1 MVSNVEDLLKEIYLI
16 KEKYEFLENET
27 KQRYNIFSVLD
38 VMSKEVQTHSRF
50 LADLLSPEGMHQHGS
65 LFLEMFLKNVLRV
78 DGFDIDNCK
87 VQVELGV
94 GELGRIDIVI
104 RDTNL
109 LLIIENKIWASDQDR
124 QLERYAEYAGNSNQ
138 DKYHLYYLTLDG
150 SLPSKTALGNLVEGQ
165 VNRITYRKED
175 SDGLGSV
182 YNWIESC
189 ISECANH
196 SGLREVLN
204 QYLKTLK
211 YLTGNKNSNMT
222 NEIITKIKES
232 ESNLKDMLE
241 INKVFNSVAIELVV
255 AFCQDVKHK
264 IETEKKI
271 TITEIEKGLCNV
283 SYPGLPKITFGFRRP
298 VTYDHLAWWVH
309 VESNQ
314 VKLEDRVLSQYD
326 NERKDGLII
335 IWKDYSYNQ
344 KELLIKMKNG
354 SLAEEVGQDISKILS
369 DVESI
374 LK

>member
-1 MVSNVEDLLKEIYLI
+1 M
-16 KEKYEFLENET
+16 
-27 KQRYNIFSVLD
+27 
-38 VMSKEVQTHSRF
+38 
-50 LADLLSPEGMHQHGS
+50 
-65 LFLEMFLKNVLRV
+65 
-78 DGFDIDNCK
+78 
-87 VQVELGV
+87 
-94 GELGRIDIVI
+94 
-104 RDTNL
+104 
-109 LLIIENKIWASDQDR
+109 
-124 QLERYAEYAGNSNQ
+124 
-138 DKYHLYYLTLDG
+138 TLDG

-232 ESNLKDMLE
+232 ESNLKAMLE
-241 INKVFNSVAIELVV
+241 INKVFNSVAIELGV
-255 AFCQDVKHK
+255 AFCQEVKHK
-264 IETEKKI
+264 IKSAKKI

-335 IWKDYSYNQ
+335 ISKDYSYNQ
-344 KELLIKMKNG
+344 TELLIKMKNG